1 MIFNVNTE
9 NAIKTLW
16 GGGGLKVMRVVTEKH
31 IINFLALIYN
41 LSLQSDKTKDQN
53 GTTGDKKIGELKTE
67 PKKEE
72 KKKVFLA
79 HLWGAYAIP
88 VALSG
93 VRRPSFVVRRPSYVV
108 CRLCPP

>member
-1 MIFNVNTE
+1 MTR
-9 NAIKTLW
+9 A
-16 GGGGLKVMRVVTEKH
+16 VTEKH

-72 KKKVFLA
+72 KKKVF
-79 HLWGAYAIP
+79 
-88 VALSG
+88 
-93 VRRPSFVVRRPSYVV
+93 
-108 CRLCPP
+108 

>member
-1 MIFNVNTE
+1 MIAEQEAMLLNQKSEEAESQMNRIKIA
-9 NAIKTLW
+9 AI
-16 GGGGLKVMRVVTEKH
+16 RV
-31 IINFLALIYN
+31 Y
-41 LSLQSDKTKDQN
+41 LSQSV
-53 GTTGDKKIGELKTE
+53 L
-67 PKKEE
+67 
-72 KKKVFLA
+72 LA